1 VVPSL
6 QCYLAREPF
15 RGCAL
20 LFARTSSHPV
30 HPAPER
36 QTKPQ
41 QQEYY
46 TKLHSTAA
54 HLIPF
59 TRNSRGLPVKSN
71 LLSPLLPR
79 LSCRL
84 VVART
89 GVQPFRRRDPIQE
102 HGEAKTAQGTGAP
115 QTRKG
120 KIPASEHTALSET
133 VAQHANLGSGGREE
147 TQKEIAQLAPFSLG
161 EPLIVGI
168 PLFPLAAPRKREG
181 KGERKVSWIQLVLR
195 WRLRPERNG
204 TASTTRR
211 KDSARVPISTY
222 HVLYCTCYGVCTVPR
237 TATAPRRLCFSITST
252 LLFSSASVPLTVQYS
267 PVTT

>member
-6 QCYLAREPF
+6 QCYLTRELF

-71 LLSPLLPR
+71 LLSPLLLASPAVSSSPAPGSNPFAVEIPSRNTGKQRPR
-79 LSCRL
+79 REPGHHRHERGRSPRQSTPPSRKRSPSTPIW
-84 VVART
+84 AQE
-89 GVQPFRRRDPIQE
+89 GERRR
-102 HGEAKTAQGTGAP
+102 
-115 QTRKG
+115 RKR
-120 KIPASEHTALSET
+120 SLS
-133 VAQHANLGSGGREE
+133 S
-147 TQKEIAQLAPFSLG
+147 
-161 EPLIVGI
+161 
-168 PLFPLAAPRKREG
+168 PLFHWANR
-181 KGERKVSWIQLVLR
+181 
-195 WRLRPERNG
+195 
-204 TASTTRR
+204 
-211 KDSARVPISTY
+211 
-222 HVLYCTCYGVCTVPR
+222 
-237 TATAPRRLCFSITST
+237 
-252 LLFSSASVPLTVQYS
+252 
-267 PVTT
+267 